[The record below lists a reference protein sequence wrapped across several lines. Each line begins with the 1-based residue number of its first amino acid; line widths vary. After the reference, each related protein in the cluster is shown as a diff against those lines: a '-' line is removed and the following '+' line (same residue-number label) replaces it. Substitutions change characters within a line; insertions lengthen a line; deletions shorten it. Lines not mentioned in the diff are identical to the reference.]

1 MIYVVG
7 TIPNPYTYLNLT
19 SPTDPSTG
27 AGFAAIINNLTKA
40 IVALSSI
47 ALFINLLMGGFRYL
61 TSEGDVKAVDS
72 AKKMITSSLVGM
84 AIVGAAFF
92 LALMIKAITGFD
104 ITSITIGG

>member
-1 MIYVVG
+1 MYIVG
-7 TIPNPYTYLNLT
+7 TIPNPYARLGLT
-19 SPTDPSTG
+19 SPNDPSTG
-27 AGFAAIINNLTKA
+27 GGLGDIINNLAKA

-61 TSEGDVKAVDS
+61 TSEGDVKAIDS

-92 LALMIKAITGFD
+92 LALMIQAITGFN